1 MVIDTSAIVAILLNE
16 PERDSF
22 RSAIENA
29 SRRPLLSSMTLLEAS
44 LVVGG
49 QRGVRM
55 LAVLDALVE
64 ETMDV
69 IALDEA
75 TVRVARDA
83 FMRYG
88 KGRHPAG
95 LNFGDCASY
104 ALAKTRGR
112 RLLFKGNDFAQT
124 DIART

>member
-1 MVIDTSAIVAILLNE
+1 MVIDTSAILAILFNE
-16 PERDSF
+16 PERDVF
-22 RSAIENA
+22 RSEIESA

-44 LVVGG
+44 LVAGG

-69 IALDEA
+69 VALDEV

-124 DIART
+124 DIPRA